1 MAMHG
6 FELPF
11 WASLA
16 LGTGPVLFWRS
27 FRDLRMQRLIQ
38 NTPTSRIRSMSMGL
52 AEINGEASPRSELT
66 APFSGRPCAY
76 WQVDIAT
83 RSRRNGWT
91 VVHRNASGNPFFLRD
106 ETGVA
111 LVYPQGATAR
121 LNFQVEEECLG
132 LSLPDVYAQY
142 LKEQRPAGSA
152 LWRLG
157 SLRFRERV
165 LEAGQ
170 RVYVLGTAMPRPQ
183 AVAVSM
189 DVEDELEATGTDDR
203 RARRVH
209 SLDHETQA
217 VIRRGENEST
227 YVISQ
232 QSERELTMQ
241 LGLRA
246 TAQLIGGPAL
256 TLFGLAYWLHALSVS
271 RWFR

>member
-1 MAMHG
+1 MNLHAV
-6 FELPF
+6 ELPF
-11 WASLA
+11 WATVA
-16 LGTGPVLFWRS
+16 LGTGPLLFWRS
-27 FRDLRMQRLIQ
+27 FRDLRLRRLIQ

-52 AEINGEASPRSELT
+52 VEINGTVSPRSEIA

-83 RSRRNGWT
+83 RSRRNAWH
-91 VVHRNASGNPFFLRD
+91 VVHRNASGHPFFLRD

-132 LSLPDVYAQY
+132 ISLPEVYARY
-142 LKEQRPAGSA
+142 LDEQRPAA
-152 LWRLG
+152 HRLWRLG

-183 AVAVSM
+183 SVVISM
-189 DVEDELEATGTDDR
+189 DDELEATGTDDR
-203 RARRVH
+203 RARRLH
-209 SLDHETQA
+209 DLDHEAQA
-217 VIRRGENEST
+217 VVRRGENERT
-227 YVISQ
+227 YIISQ
-232 QSERELTMQ
+232 QSERDLTLQ
-241 LGLRA
+241 LGLKA
-246 TAQLIGGPAL
+246 TAQVIGGPAL
-256 TLFGLAYWLHALSVS
+256 ALFGLAYWLHALSVG